1 MLANIK
7 SGLSDTAIID
17 YSATNSSGTYTVTA
31 TAKSA
36 ATTASE
42 LGVTSNRATAYQQA
56 LLAVVSDTNVD
67 GTAEDAFYN
76 ALQDENG
83 YSATVDTLLANQVGV
98 QTDGMAGSTS
108 ATRAVTGTVQGIVS
122 NRMASLRS
130 GDAYVTGV
138 AAGNGMSTNSG
149 FLQVFGA
156 DITQKNNT
164 VGSGT
169 EYGYGAET
177 VGYALG
183 FDGITEN
190 GSVIGLSL
198 SRSNTD
204 VIGKGTGKSTNDI
217 ESYTASI
224 YADKVTDNGYLEG
237 SLTFGINDNATSRIV
252 NTAGLDRS
260 YKGSYDSGQVSLKIG
275 GGVPK
280 QMNNGAFITPF
291 GSIAGTLILTD
302 TYTETSTT
310 ASDNLRLKIDQDDVA
325 SIVGSLGLKAHKVTN
340 KGTPMISLAINNE
353 FGDDTI
359 NSTNTYTG
367 GGSAF
372 KTSTKVEELSA
383 TLGLGYSFGS
393 DSTSLNFGYEA
404 EANQKD
410 YLSHYGTLKLVHKF

>member
-1 MLANIK
+1 MLTFSDDILITSADRTAAAVGTQLGATSNVGTALLQATIAA
-7 SGLSDTAIID
+7 SSDSSLLDTFTNALNAEGGLS
-17 YSATNSSGTYTVTA
+17 A
-31 TAKSA
+31 TA
-36 ATTASE
+36 
-42 LGVTSNRATAYQQA
+42 
-56 LLAVVSDTNVD
+56 DTD
-67 GTAEDAFYN
+67 L
-76 ALQDENG
+76 ALQV
-83 YSATVDTLLANQVGV
+83 AP
-98 QTDGMAGSTS
+98 QTDSISGSTV
-108 ATRAVTGTVQGIVS
+108 ATRAMTGSVQGIVS

-138 AAGNGMSTNSG
+138 AAGNGISANSG
-149 FLQVFGA
+149 FLQVFGS
-156 DITQKNNT
+156 DVTQKNNT
-164 VGSGT
+164 VGSGI

-177 VGYALG
+177 IGYALG
-183 FDGITEN
+183 FDGITES
-190 GSVIGLSL
+190 GLVIGLSL

-224 YADKVTDNGYLEG
+224 YADKVTDKGYLEG

-291 GSIAGTLILTD
+291 GSITGTLILTD
-302 TYTETSTT
+302 SYTETSTT
-310 ASDNLRLKIDQDDVA
+310 AGDNLRLKIELDDVT
-325 SIVGSLGLKAHKVTN
+325 SIVGSLGFKAHIVTN

-353 FGDDTI
+353 FGDNTI

-372 KTSTKVEELSA
+372 TTSTKVEELSA

-393 DSTSLNFGYEA
+393 DRTSLNLGYEA
-404 EANQKD
+404 EANQEG

>member
-1 MLANIK
+1 
-7 SGLSDTAIID
+7 
-17 YSATNSSGTYTVTA
+17 
-31 TAKSA
+31 
-36 ATTASE
+36 
-42 LGVTSNRATAYQQA
+42 
-56 LLAVVSDTNVD
+56 
-67 GTAEDAFYN
+67 
-76 ALQDENG
+76 
-83 YSATVDTLLANQVGV
+83 
-98 QTDGMAGSTS
+98 
-108 ATRAVTGTVQGIVS
+108 
-122 NRMASLRS
+122 MASLRS

-138 AAGNGMSTNSG
+138 AAGYGMSANSG
-149 FLQVFGA
+149 FLQVFGS

-177 VGYALG
+177 KGYALG

-291 GSIAGTLILTD
+291 GSITGTLILTD
-302 TYTETSTT
+302 SYTETSTT
-310 ASDNLRLKIDQDDVA
+310 ASDALRLKIAQDDVA
-325 SIVGSLGLKAHKVTN
+325 SIVGSLGLKAHIVTN

-353 FGDDTI
+353 FGDNTI

-372 KTSTKVEELSA
+372 TTSTKVEELSA

-393 DSTSLNFGYEA
+393 DRTSLNLGYEA
-404 EANQKD
+404 EANQND

>member
-1 MLANIK
+1 M
-7 SGLSDTAIID
+7 
-17 YSATNSSGTYTVTA
+17 
-31 TAKSA
+31 
-36 ATTASE
+36 
-42 LGVTSNRATAYQQA
+42 
-56 LLAVVSDTNVD
+56 
-67 GTAEDAFYN
+67 
-76 ALQDENG
+76 
-83 YSATVDTLLANQVGV
+83 
-98 QTDGMAGSTS
+98 
-108 ATRAVTGTVQGIVS
+108 TGTVQGIVS

-138 AAGNGMSTNSG
+138 AAGYGMSANSG
-149 FLQVFGA
+149 FLQVFGS

-177 VGYALG
+177 KGYALG

-291 GSIAGTLILTD
+291 GSITGTLILTD
-302 TYTETSTT
+302 SYTETSTT
-310 ASDNLRLKIDQDDVA
+310 ASDNLRLKIAQDDIA
-325 SIVGSLGLKAHKVTN
+325 SIVGSLGLKAHIVTN

-353 FGDDTI
+353 FGDNTI

-372 KTSTKVEELSA
+372 TTSTKVEELSA

-393 DSTSLNFGYEA
+393 DRTSLNLGYEA